1 MARIRSVHPGFFTDE
16 DIVEVSALARL
27 LLIGLGVEA
36 DDKGLFP
43 WKAKTLKMR
52 IYPADNVDMN
62 ALLSELEA
70 EGLIKRYEFGG
81 KQYGAIRNFRK
92 HQRPKSPNDV
102 HPCPAEIL
110 KYVGLEAS
118 DSGSGNGP
126 SEPISPIGGDDD
138 EQFLP
143 NGENAV
149 QMEDG
154 GWRGSFSNEKQVDF
168 ADFWK
173 AWPDKVSKQ
182 KAQEAWVQ
190 VPHDERALAA
200 STCEAW
206 HKAWRARNPKASNI
220 SAATFLAERRWTDEG
235 FAGKAKAS
243 EDETLKFWADRINS
257 NAFMAEGSVNPTTAR
272 ALVERGLV
280 TREKLK
286 ERGIAA

>member
-70 EGLIKRYEFGG
+70 EGLIKRYEFEG
-81 KQYGAIRNFRK
+81 KHYGAIRNFRK

-102 HPCPAEIL
+102 HPCPPEIL
-110 KYVGLEAS
+110 KYVGLEVT
-118 DSGSGNGP
+118 DSSNDNAP
-126 SEPISPIGGDDD
+126 TDPIPPIGGDD
-138 EQFLP
+138 EGQFP
-143 NGENAV
+143 PKGENAI

-190 VPHDERALAA
+190 VPHDERAIAA
-200 STCEAW
+200 RTCAAW
-206 HKAWRARNPKASNI
+206 HKAWKGRNPKASNI
-220 SAATFLAERRWTDEG
+220 SPATFLLERRWTDEG
-235 FAGKAKAS
+235 FAAKAQASEGKA
-243 EDETLKFWADRINS
+243 LRFWADRINS
-257 NAFMAEGSVNPTTAR
+257 GAFLAEGSVNPTTAR
-272 ALVERGLV
+272 ALLDEGLV
-280 TREKLK
+280 TAEKLK

>member
-52 IYPADNVDMN
+52 IYPADNVDID

-70 EGLIKRYEFGG
+70 EGLIRRYEFEG
-81 KQYGAIRNFRK
+81 KHYGAIRNFRK

-102 HPCPAEIL
+102 HPCPPEIL

-118 DSGSGNGP
+118 DSGNGGAP
-126 SEPISPIGGDDD
+126 TDPISPIGDDN
-138 EQFLP
+138 EGQFP
-143 NGENAV
+143 QNGENAI

-168 ADFWK
+168 AVFWK

-190 VPHDERALAA
+190 VPHDERAIAA
-200 STCEAW
+200 STCAAW
-206 HKAWRARNPKASNI
+206 HKAWKARNPKAANI
-220 SAATFLAERRWTDEG
+220 SPATFLTERRWTDDG
-235 FAGKAKAS
+235 FGAQPQAS
-243 EDETLKFWADRINS
+243 EDDTLKYWANRINS
-257 NAFMAEGSVNPTTAR
+257 EAFMAEGSIKATTAR
-272 ALVERGLV
+272 ALVDRGLV
-280 TREKLK
+280 TPEKLK

>member
-36 DDKGLFP
+36 DDKGVFP

-70 EGLIKRYEFGG
+70 EGLIRKYEHDG
-81 KQYGAIRNFRK
+81 KSYGAIRNFRK

-102 HPCPAEIL
+102 HPCPREIL

-118 DSGSGNGP
+118 DSGNAKP
-126 SEPISPIGGDDD
+126 SSESVSPIAADD
-138 EQFLP
+138 EGQFP
-143 NGENAV
+143 QDGENAI

-154 GWRGSFSNEKQVDF
+154 GWRVSLSNDKQVDF

-190 VPHDERALAA
+190 VPHDERAIAVG
-200 STCEAW
+200 TCAAW
-206 HKAWRARNPKASNI
+206 HKAWKAKHPKAANI
-220 SAATFLAERRWTDEG
+220 SPATFLAERRWTDDG
-235 FAGKAKAS
+235 FAAS
-243 EDETLKFWADRINS
+243 ARSTEADALKYWAGQINGDKFIPDNTVKS
-257 NAFMAEGSVNPTTAR
+257 STAR
-272 ALVERGLV
+272 ALIAAGLV
-280 TREKLK
+280 TPEKLK